1 MSRHSSDTLR
11 KALQKKTAEGGC
23 GYCVFSEASVLD
35 FGVIRAHLET
45 SLKVKIHNPTARR
58 VLIRVLV
65 DEGSSDSVAVERDAE
80 YFRRL
85 GVRTDADVAAAADVC
100 KISSSQI
107 EALEGDELDAYANS
121 EAAEEIDFTHLSK
134 EDPLVA
140 PTFESCALCKCTAV
154 ASGSVQ
160 ARCSINIT
168 PEVAL
173 VVPGATLL
181 AKVHLK
187 AGHKDE
193 RTQQFLHLRPF
204 GWWQQKTGYETL
216 VRSIEIQAEI
226 QLPRILLSTTNLNWD
241 KAYAGI
247 VSEPRSIVLQNPTD
261 LPTSFE
267 WMQGE
272 EDDNKLMTI
281 EFEPR
286 SAVLP
291 GRQTVSINVTIVA
304 AESLF
309 EPSNIHKPAAR
320 RHDSAPIP
328 IHGSAMLKC
337 PDAIDQPRLVV
348 SATAFG
354 PSIELAVL
362 DPSGNDGETGVDGG
376 EDEVALNFAP
386 LEIMKDSTL
395 KLLLTNTSAIPMQL
409 EAWMLEY
416 RPPPSPPRTLP
427 ENDPERG
434 QEVTERTARGG
445 QMLLDDAHERIKFRG
460 STPSVSAP
468 VSPTEHTNGIYS
480 FILNPSSSRL
490 EPFATTQLECT
501 INSTAAFEMVDKLC
515 IRLDKMA
522 EYRVPVTCRFFG
534 CPLQIPSKQVAVDD
548 EASPKMLSIAQL
560 AFKQGASTRHLVVA
574 NCSNC
579 AVELEWEVYTNDAIE
594 RHVGR
599 HTIIPVDKGHTIEPS
614 RSVDPSGNGYDNAL
628 PVVVS
633 PSKALLPGPG
643 SVKFT
648 ITMRG
653 DRMGIQKY
661 RLVGSGSYRIES
673 AESIREREE
682 SSRLRRCMKT
692 LVDDG
697 PSQVRQLGADPQA
710 AQTSKRSPSSKEDSE
725 SEAVKWSK
733 AAAFVSGTKAGT
745 VAVVVCG
752 EVIAPALEV
761 DKKADKDGKR
771 RFQFFHHPHIAS
783 EEEQPWGIIP
793 SPRANRFY
801 NRIYRRSVC
810 YTNTSKTPIICR
822 FRCFTETGPSKAEHF
837 RIRMIDV
844 RRIRPRRFEGDADA
858 GREFYKI
865 WPQESA
871 VVSVVFVPPEPE
883 DLHLHAERSE
893 LDEAIEERMDH
904 WRPAVGVLGCLVVDY
919 PQDGEVTGRCNQE
932 RVELI
937 ATCTLPDLN
946 VIVREEVHNE
956 PPLVI
961 SPQVYVSPFE
971 NKSVVMDFGIRNV
984 HSIVENVRELVLSA
998 RSFVPCVWKLR
1009 YVGSEGIKQELKGKT
1024 RLTMAEAET
1033 LRSADDASVFE
1044 ISNEGGIVHGPT
1056 VPFRKLPLPAKLVG
1070 ESVMP
1075 RAQQHFDSE
1084 RYQPAKIQ
1092 IRFRPKEAIFYRSR
1106 FRVHCLHGGRPTDV
1120 ILQGCG
1126 SFDEQD
1132 DLRIDAGL
1140 LIGEQKATP
1149 AAWAGM

>member
-11 KALQKKTAEGGC
+11 KVLQKKTAEGGC

-35 FGVIRAHLET
+35 FGVIRAHSET

-58 VLIRVLV
+58 VLIRVLG

-100 KISSSQI
+100 KMSSSQI

-121 EAAEEIDFTHLSK
+121 EAAEEIDFTHLAK

-247 VSEPRSIVLQNPTD
+247 ESEPHSIVLQNPTD

-376 EDEVALNFAP
+376 EDDVALNFAP

-416 RPPPSPPRTLP
+416 RPPPSPPQTLP

-460 STPSVSAP
+460 STPSVRAP
-468 VSPTEHTNGIYS
+468 VSPTEHINGIYS
-480 FILNPSSSRL
+480 IILNPSSSRL

-548 EASPKMLSIAQL
+548 EASPKMLSMAQL

-579 AVELEWEVYTNDAIE
+579 AVELEWEVYTNDAVE

-614 RSVDPSGNGYDNAL
+614 RSVDPSGNGYDSEGSCSSVGVGIRCPRRPPRGREPL
-628 PVVVS
+628 KGPV
-633 PSKALLPGPG
+633 
-643 SVKFT
+643 T
-648 ITMRG
+648 R
-653 DRMGIQKY
+653 
-661 RLVGSGSYRIES
+661 
-673 AESIREREE
+673 
-682 SSRLRRCMKT
+682 SR
-692 LVDDG
+692 
-697 PSQVRQLGADPQA
+697 VRQLGADPQA

-871 VVSVVFVPPEPE
+871 VVSVVFVPPELE

-971 NKSVVMDFGIRNV
+971 NKSVVVDFGIRNV

-1033 LRSADDASVFE
+1033 LR
-1044 ISNEGGIVHGPT
+1044 
-1056 VPFRKLPLPAKLVG
+1056 
-1070 ESVMP
+1070 
-1075 RAQQHFDSE
+1075 
-1084 RYQPAKIQ
+1084 
-1092 IRFRPKEAIFYRSR
+1092 
-1106 FRVHCLHGGRPTDV
+1106 
-1120 ILQGCG
+1120 
-1126 SFDEQD
+1126 
-1132 DLRIDAGL
+1132 
-1140 LIGEQKATP
+1140 
-1149 AAWAGM
+1149 